1 MPARTIDDLRT
12 PALVCHRS
20 VMEANAHAMRERAE
34 RLGCALRPHVKTAK
48 TLEAAMIQT
57 GGTKRRVVVSTLA
70 EAEFL
75 ADGGFDD
82 ILYAVPIT
90 EDKFAAADQLNRRLE
105 SFQVMADHPV
115 TVEKLTARTVA
126 KPLSVVVM
134 VDCGYHRDGVDP
146 QDERSVALVQACV
159 PARRTV
165 RHGLASTASCAP
177 DASCIAGRL
186 CTSASTLF
194 GGIYTHGGHS
204 YDAKGAAGV
213 VPIAEAERDVTVGFA
228 DRLRA
233 AGVEVPIV
241 GVGSTPTCS
250 LPPDHLNGVDEMHPG
265 ARPSAARPLRS
276 LSAPGL
282 HSGSSRASG

>member
-1 MPARTIDDLRT
+1 
-12 PALVCHRS
+12 
-20 VMEANAHAMRERAE
+20 
-34 RLGCALRPHVKTAK
+34 
-48 TLEAAMIQT
+48 MIQT

-186 CTSASTLF
+186 GTSASTLF

-213 VPIAEAERDVTVGFA
+213 APIAEAERDVTVGFA